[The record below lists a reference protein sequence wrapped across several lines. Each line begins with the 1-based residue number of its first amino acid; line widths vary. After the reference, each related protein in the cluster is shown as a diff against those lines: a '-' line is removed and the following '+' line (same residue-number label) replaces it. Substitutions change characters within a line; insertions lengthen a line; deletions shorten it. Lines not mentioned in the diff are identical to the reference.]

1 MPISPKSF
9 NQIRDAGKSYGAAR
23 EALGIA
29 RAVVEAAPS
38 EANQRVVDTAEAV
51 ADRAL
56 AGFLKALGA
65 AEALPT
71 AMKP

>member
-1 MPISPKSF
+1 VPISPKSF
-9 NQIRDAGKSYGAAR
+9 NQIRDAGKKYGAAR
-23 EALGIA
+23 EALGMA

-38 EANQRVVDTAEAV
+38 EANQRVVETAEAQ
-51 ADRAL
+51 ADEAL

-71 AMKP
+71 AMNP

>member
-9 NQIRDAGKSYGAAR
+9 NQIRDAGKKYGAAR
-23 EALGIA
+23 ETLGIA
-29 RAVVEAAPS
+29 RAVGEAAPS
-38 EANQRVVDTAEAV
+38 EANQTVVESAEAA
-51 ADRAL
+51 ADKAL

-65 AEALPT
+65 AEVVPT